1 MIYIVTIL
9 QNDVKV
15 KLMAGMFKRNL
26 RELRRQTDKNDI
38 EAFSQ
43 LQLFTKQSTY
53 QNLNGHCI
61 AKQKCLTMVTKG
73 FES

>member
-1 MIYIVTIL
+1 
-9 QNDVKV
+9 
-15 KLMAGMFKRNL
+15 MAGMFKRNL

-61 AKQKCLTMVTKG
+61 AKQCLTMVTKG

>member
-1 MIYIVTIL
+1 
-9 QNDVKV
+9 
-15 KLMAGMFKRNL
+15 MAGMFKRNL

-43 LQLFTKQSTY
+43 SQLFTKQSTY